1 MKKFYLLSVM
11 LLLPLLASA
20 QKYPVDTI
28 KYMGSL
34 DNYVNLVFLGDGY
47 RESEMNTFVQ
57 DVRSATNAFFQI
69 TPWKNYKDYINVFL
83 IKTPSQV
90 SGAGLTP
97 SSAVNNFYG
106 TTFGYGGIDRLLYPK
121 SLTKVRQ
128 VLSNNFPKHNIVVM
142 VVNSTKYGGAGGE
155 IMTYSKASQAL
166 EIFFHEVGH
175 GFANL
180 ADEYWAEGYQG
191 EKPNMTRT
199 SSTQSVKWKNW
210 CGTESVSVYPY
221 PENRSWYRP
230 HQNCKMQYLGREFCA
245 VCRQA
250 IIESIHKIVNPIN
263 SYQPSNRYSVT
274 VGSSRMD
281 FRLDLIKPNPN
292 TLEVTWK
299 LNGSVIGTGQ
309 DAVSLTS
316 NSLTGRNDELVASVE
331 DKTSYLRVDNHS
343 SVHAYSVRW
352 QLQRGEV
359 SGIDVQ
365 SVRTDYVIDPVPFS
379 TQLKVT
385 CSTVDNRPMR
395 VILSDLAG
403 AVVAKGKTDKD
414 GICMLNTASLTN
426 GVYLL
431 SVYDK
436 GKVTYSRKITK
447 K

>member
-1 MKKFYLLSVM
+1 M

-106 TTFGYGGIDRLLYPK
+106 TTFGYGGIDRLLYPR
-121 SLTKVRQ
+121 SLTKARQ

-180 ADEYWAEGYQG
+180 ADEYWAEGYQA

-199 SSTQSVKWKNW
+199 SST
-210 CGTESVSVYPY
+210 
-221 PENRSWYRP
+221 
-230 HQNCKMQYLGREFCA
+230 
-245 VCRQA
+245 
-250 IIESIHKIVNPIN
+250 
-263 SYQPSNRYSVT
+263 
-274 VGSSRMD
+274 
-281 FRLDLIKPNPN
+281 
-292 TLEVTWK
+292 
-299 LNGSVIGTGQ
+299 
-309 DAVSLTS
+309 
-316 NSLTGRNDELVASVE
+316 
-331 DKTSYLRVDNHS
+331 
-343 SVHAYSVRW
+343 
-352 QLQRGEV
+352 
-359 SGIDVQ
+359 
-365 SVRTDYVIDPVPFS
+365 
-379 TQLKVT
+379 
-385 CSTVDNRPMR
+385 
-395 VILSDLAG
+395 
-403 AVVAKGKTDKD
+403 
-414 GICMLNTASLTN
+414 
-426 GVYLL
+426 
-431 SVYDK
+431 
-436 GKVTYSRKITK
+436 
-447 K
+447 